1 MKPSKV
7 FAMNWALIHRFN
19 VGANHHSPANKT
31 IKINMINSII
41 RADEKYLGMNE
52 KCIGTGKKCIGTG
65 EKCLGTGEKCFAPTP
80 HNPHLVNR
88 RGETF
93 FVHKQSSFTRNQTKM
108 QFTDATIGNF
118 CNQLIIKK
126 NLLVWR

>member
-7 FAMNWALIHRFN
+7 FVMNWALIHRFN

-52 KCIGTGKKCIGTG
+52 KCIGAGKKCI
-65 EKCLGTGEKCFAPTP
+65 GTGEKCFAPTP

-93 FVHKQSSFTRNQTKM
+93 FARNQSSFTRKESSFTRNQTEM

>member
-1 MKPSKV
+1 MKPSKD
-7 FAMNWALIHRFN
+7 FAMNWGLTHRFN

-41 RADEKYLGMNE
+41 RADEKYLG
-52 KCIGTGKKCIGTG
+52 TGKKCIGAG
-65 EKCLGTGEKCFAPTP
+65 KKCIGTGEKCFAPTP
-80 HNPHLVNR
+80 HNPHLVNS
-88 RGETF
+88 RGESLF
-93 FVHKQSSFTRNQTKM
+93 ARKQSSYALNPTEM

>member
-1 MKPSKV
+1 MKPSKD
-7 FAMNWALIHRFN
+7 FAMNWGLTHRFN

-41 RADEKYLGMNE
+41 RAGEKYLGMNE

-65 EKCLGTGEKCFAPTP
+65 EKCFAPTP

-88 RGETF
+88 KGESSF
-93 FVHKQSSFTRNQTKM
+93 ARKQSSFTRNQTEM

-118 CNQLIIKK
+118 CNQLIIFKK
-126 NLLVWR
+126 TC

>member
-7 FAMNWALIHRFN
+7 FAMNWVLIHRFN

-41 RADEKYLGMNE
+41 RAGEKYLGMNE
-52 KCIGTGKKCIGTG
+52 KCIGTGKKCI
-65 EKCLGTGEKCFAPTP
+65 GTGEKCFAPTP

-93 FVHKQSSFTRNQTKM
+93 FARKQSSFARNQTKM